1 MTTDDIGGRY
11 DHRMRHRHTDAVGSA
26 VGALADSVFAD
37 PQRGHPVALFG
48 SGVAASQNVLYRDD
62 RARGAVFAAWWIGVG
77 ALCGVLA
84 RRAGAAGT
92 AAATFSALGGTSLCR
107 IGDEISA
114 ALESGDVDGART
126 AVAGLVGRDTTRL
139 DETGICRAAL
149 ESIAENTSDAA
160 VAPLFWG
167 AVAGAPGMLGYR
179 AANTLDA
186 MVGYRSEKYL
196 RFGWA
201 SARIDDVANL
211 VPARVTASI
220 VGALS
225 GRPHEVW
232 TAVRR
237 DAGSHPSPNAG
248 VVEAAFAGAL
258 GISLGGRTEYAH
270 GVEDRP
276 RLGDGPPPTAA
287 DLRAAV
293 TLSRRVQRVSAAA
306 AVLVRA
312 GTGRYLP

>member
-1 MTTDDIGGRY
+1 
-11 DHRMRHRHTDAVGSA
+11 MRHRHTDAVGSA

-37 PQRGHPVALFG
+37 PRRGHPVAIFG
-48 SGVAASQNVLYRDD
+48 SGVAASQKVLYRDD
-62 RARGAVFAAWWIGVG
+62 RVRGAMFAACWIGVG

-84 RRAGAAGT
+84 RRAGVAGT

-107 IGDEISA
+107 IGDDIA
-114 ALESGDVDGART
+114 DALDGGDIDAART
-126 AVAGLVGRDTTRL
+126 AVARLVGRDTTRL
-139 DETGICRAAL
+139 DQVGICRAAL

-160 VAPLFWG
+160 VAPLCWG

-201 SARIDDVANL
+201 SARIDDAANL
-211 VPARVTASI
+211 VPARVTALF

-225 GRPHEVW
+225 GRPREVW

-237 DAGSHPSPNAG
+237 DSGGHPSPNAG

-258 GISLGGRTEYAH
+258 GVSLGGRTEYAH
-270 GVEDRP
+270 GVEERP
-276 RLGDGPPPTAA
+276 RLGDGPPPTAS

-293 TLSRRVQRVSAAA
+293 RLSRQVQRASAVV
-306 AVLVRA
+306 AVLAQAGVR
-312 GTGRYLP
+312 GYLP